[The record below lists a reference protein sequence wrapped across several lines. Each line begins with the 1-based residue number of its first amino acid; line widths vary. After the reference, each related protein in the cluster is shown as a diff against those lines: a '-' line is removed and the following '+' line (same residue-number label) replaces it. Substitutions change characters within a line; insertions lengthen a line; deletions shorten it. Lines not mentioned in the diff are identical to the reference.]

1 MTLLP
6 AEGWCP
12 LSAGNPIAPTPHHT
26 PSAMTSTRPYLIRA
40 LYEWI
45 EDNGLTPHILVDAE
59 APGVEVPRQHV
70 HEGRI
75 VLNINPAAVRD
86 LRLGNDWI
94 EFSARFGGVARVLQI
109 PVAAVLAI
117 YARENGQG
125 MAFGEEEKGD
135 DEPSPPTAPQPDK
148 PAARARKPVL
158 KIVK

>member
-1 MTLLP
+1 
-6 AEGWCP
+6 
-12 LSAGNPIAPTPHHT
+12 
-26 PSAMTSTRPYLIRA
+26 MTSTRPYLIRA

-59 APGVEVPRQHV
+59 SPGVEVPRQHV

-75 VLNINPAAVRD
+75 VLNVNPAAVRD

-125 MAFGEEEKGD
+125 MAFGEDEKGD
-135 DEPSPPTAPQPDK
+135 DETPPPTPQPDK